1 MPEPPKCAPTLSLF
15 VLLLLL
21 LLFPPLPLKVPV
33 ELVDRISAEVDAT
46 SEDMRGMLDVVEDDN
61 CH

>member
-21 LLFPPLPLKVPV
+21 LLPPLPLKVPV
-33 ELVDRISAEVDAT
+33 ELVDKISADVAAT
-46 SEDMRGMLDVVEDDN
+46 SEHMRGMLDVVEDDN

>member
-1 MPEPPKCAPTLSLF
+1 MPEPSKCAPTLSLF

-21 LLFPPLPLKVPV
+21 LLPLPLKVPV
-33 ELVDRISAEVDAT
+33 ELVDKISAEVDAT
-46 SEDMRGMLDVVEDDN
+46 SEDTRGILDVVEDDN